1 MWNTSRP
8 SLRPAGSLE
17 AFVRARQPLPRSGR
31 LISRYHAP
39 TTLRPASADQPV
51 GLRWPALSR
60 LAFRHR
66 PATDAEFSL
75 SAERQLDP
83 DEEDGRLA
91 AARDEGT
98 ETLQRNWPKPFGN
111 W

>member
-1 MWNTSRP
+1 MVLHGRMP
-8 SLRPAGSLE
+8 GCLAQPA
-17 AFVRARQPLPRSGR
+17 
-31 LISRYHAP
+31 
-39 TTLRPASADQPV
+39 
-51 GLRWPALSR
+51 GLRWPALCR